1 LDISVGIRIE
11 QDDVTVK
18 DLQVEA
24 TPEQTMPTAIA
35 LRVRLSALWPHAVV
49 LLGAIL
55 TVAWSGSL
63 AWLLLRL
70 LDVI

>member
-1 LDISVGIRIE
+1 
-11 QDDVTVK
+11 VTVK

-24 TPEQTMPTAIA
+24 TPEQTMPPAIA
-35 LRVRLSALWPHAVV
+35 LWVRLGELWPHAVV

-63 AWLLLRL
+63 AWLVLQL
-70 LDVI
+70 LDVV

>member
-1 LDISVGIRIE
+1 MPVGIRIE
-11 QDDVTVK
+11 QDVVTIK

-24 TPEQTMPTAIA
+24 TPEQAMPPTIE
-35 LRVRLSALWPHAVV
+35 LRIRLGELWPHAVV

>member
-1 LDISVGIRIE
+1 LDKPVGIRIE

-18 DLQVEA
+18 DMQVEA
-24 TPEQTMPTAIA
+24 TQEQTMPKA
-35 LRVRLSALWPHAVV
+35 LRVRLGALWPHAVV
-49 LLGAIL
+49 LFGAIL